1 MLRLRGRFELRARA
15 LIDGSTKKSPLGVP
29 HYYVQGVR
37 ALIFFKEEAQT
48 IVSCEGSEWSYY
60 DARMKHNPTVLA

>member
-37 ALIFFKEEAQT
+37 AFFKEEAQT
-48 IVSCEGSEWSYY
+48 IVHTTMW
-60 DARMKHNPTVLA
+60 AA

>member
-1 MLRLRGRFELRARA
+1 MLRLRGHFELRARA

-37 ALIFFKEEAQT
+37 AFFKEEAQT
-48 IVSCEGSEWSYY
+48 IVSCEGSGHTTMP
-60 DARMKHNPTVLA
+60 A